1 MLVQCCPGHSGE
13 GAGAYLKCHRVASGE
28 HPGQVPSLLPTYYY
42 ILALLTKL
50 LCIYWLIGQVFRF
63 YFVTKK

>member
-13 GAGAYLKCHRVASGE
+13 GAGAYLNCHRVASGE
-28 HPGQVPSLLPTYYY
+28 HPGQVPTYYY

-50 LCIYWLIGQVFRF
+50 LCIYWLIGQVFKF